1 MLHDRH
7 LMAKKPSSFI
17 VSIGTAV
24 PSNAYKQSEIADFMI
39 RYFGLEGDAARKL
52 SIIYDKSGIET
63 RHSVLGDFRSN
74 ASPSLFKSSM
84 VNPPLSSRMQI
95 YKKEAVRLAAYAV
108 ADCYGSLR
116 KQDREQL
123 KKVTHL
129 ITVSCTG
136 MSAPGLDI
144 QLMRQLGLPNDVH
157 RTSVNFMGCYA
168 AFHALR
174 MADSICRSEEDAVV
188 LVCMVELCSIHFQ
201 PGEETETLVVN
212 SLFADGAAAVI
223 ITSGNKS
230 KKLKSPQLQ
239 ICGFSGEVIHD
250 GAAYM
255 TWDPGEEGFLMGLD
269 AMVPK
274 VIQEN
279 ANRMITSAIRK
290 FKLKKKDIGAW
301 AIHPGGR
308 RILEATATSMKVEL
322 REFDSSFNVLRQ
334 FGNMSS
340 PTICFVLKEIMQ
352 QDRKNMRHIF
362 AAGFGPGITI
372 ETALFKPVM
381 ND

>member
-1 MLHDRH
+1 
-7 LMAKKPSSFI
+7 MAKRSSSFL

-24 PSNAYKQSEIADFMI
+24 PSNTYTQGEIAGFMI
-39 RYFGLEGDAARKL
+39 RYFGLEGDAVRKL
-52 SIIYDKSGIET
+52 SLIYDKSGIEL
-63 RHSVLGDFRSN
+63 RRSVLADFRAGGSPALFKCSTVN
-74 ASPSLFKSSM
+74 PSLSD
-84 VNPPLSSRMQI
+84 RMRV
-95 YKKEAVRLAAYAV
+95 YKREAVCLAADAV
-108 ADCYGSLR
+108 SDCFSQLPG
-116 KQDREQL
+116 KDRDQL
-123 KKVTHL
+123 KEVTNL

-144 QLMRQLGLPNDVH
+144 QLMQQLGLPNDVH

-174 MADSICRSEEDAVV
+174 MADSICRCEEDAVV

-201 PGEETETLVVN
+201 PGDETETLVVN
-212 SLFADGAAAVI
+212 SLFADGAAAAIV
-223 ITSGNKS
+223 TSGK
-230 KKLKSPQLQ
+230 KAGKLKSPHLE

-250 GAAYM
+250 GASYM

-274 VIQEN
+274 VIQEH
-279 ANRMITSAIRK
+279 AGRMIHAAVRK
-290 FKLKKKDIGAW
+290 FNLKKEDIGAW

-308 RILEATATSMKVEL
+308 RILEATAGSMNLPLEEL
-322 REFDSSFNVLRQ
+322 SASFNVLRRY
-334 FGNMSS
+334 GNMSS
-340 PTICFVLKEIMQ
+340 PTICFVLKEIRQ
-352 QDRKNMRHIF
+352 HDWKNKRHIF

-372 ETALFKPVM
+372 ETALFKPVL